1 MNNRGAYKK
10 KERNLRNMKARYVLL
25 DEGLKSPQAIK
36 KSIARTLVGQRM
48 FCSLAL
54 PNTDIEPISLNTFK
68 ALARELYSSEAEA
81 NGDGFAYMDAMRGRL
96 NRLVE
101 VIPSGRSVK
110 AKAERSEQDSNAV
123 AARLDAVEL
132 QNVLRSKAYLDI
144 VSKIGKLVKD
154 GEIEAQTKLRL
165 LKLLSDHQAIYGHLF
180 NPSVATVSDGGA
192 VLVHLPLRGA
202 P

>member
-10 KERNLRNMKARYVLL
+10 KERNLRNMKTRYTLL
-25 DEGLKSPQAIK
+25 DEGLKSPETIRKAIAK
-36 KSIARTLVGQRM
+36 TLGGQRA

-68 ALARELYSSEAEA
+68 TLARELYSSEAEA
-81 NGDGFAYMDAMRGRL
+81 NGDGFAYMDAMRSRL

-110 AKAERSEQDSNAV
+110 AKAERSEQESKAIG
-123 AARLDAVEL
+123 ARLDAVES

-144 VSKIGKLVKD
+144 VSKIEKIVKD

-165 LKLLSDHQAIYGHLF
+165 SKLLSDHHTIYGHLF
-180 NPSVATVSDGGA
+180 NPNVPTVSDGGA